1 MKNII
6 KDRSHWLEVWPR
18 FLAGDKAAFSEIYE
32 EFIDLLFAYGCKITR
47 DHEMVKDC
55 IQDVF
60 IELHRLQ
67 PVLLHPDYLEFYLV
81 KSLRNAILHKMQK
94 DSRMKNVS
102 LKEIID
108 FELKFEIEKDIFEL
122 ESDRLQAERLK
133 TILRSLDPQKRELL
147 YLRFSTGMNYGE
159 IGQLLNINPDTVKK
173 QLYRLL
179 DQIREKHGVQL
190 LEMFVICL
198 NKS

>member
-18 FLAGDKAAFSEIYE
+18 FLSGDQAAFSEIYE

-67 PVLLHPDYLEFYLV
+67 PILLHPEYIEFYLF
-81 KSLRNAILHKMQK
+81 KSLKNAILHKMQK
-94 DSRMKNVS
+94 DSRIINAS
-102 LKEIID
+102 NKEMID
-108 FELKFEIEKDIFEL
+108 FELKFEIEKDIYDL
-122 ESDRLQAERLK
+122 ESDRLLAGKLK
-133 TILRSLDPQKRELL
+133 MILQSLEPQKRELL
-147 YLRFSTGMNYGE
+147 YLRFNTGMNYGE
-159 IGQLLNINPDTVKK
+159 IGQILNINPDTVKK

-190 LEMFVICL
+190 LEMFVVCL